1 MSYQAALERALKAL
15 AAKGQ
20 SATVAKIKAQLD
32 TQVPL
37 PLIIQAVKSAKDN
50 RPLPAMSAPETV
62 SSDAERIDK
71 LEQHIT
77 QLSERLAQ
85 LEAKLGSQ

>member
-37 PLIIQAVKSAKDN
+37 PLIIQAVKSAKKIS
-50 RPLPAMSAPETV
+50 RCLPCQPPRSPCLM
-62 SSDAERIDK
+62 
-71 LEQHIT
+71 
-77 QLSERLAQ
+77 LS
-85 LEAKLGSQ
+85 GSINLSNTLHS

>member
-1 MSYQAALERALKAL
+1 MSYQAALERALRVL

-32 TQVPL
+32 TPVPL

-50 RPLPAMSAPETV
+50 QPLPAMSTSDTAL
-62 SSDAERIDK
+62 SDAERIDQ
-71 LEQHIT
+71 LEQHIV
-77 QLSERLAQ
+77 QLSERLAR
-85 LEAKLGSQ
+85 LEATLDRQ

>member
-37 PLIIQAVKSAKDN
+37 PLIIQAVKSAKKN
-50 RPLPAMSAPETV
+50 QPLPAMSAPEIPL
-62 SSDAERIDK
+62 SDAERIDQ

-77 QLSERLAQ
+77 QLSERLAR
-85 LEAKLGSQ
+85 LEATLDNQ